1 MNFSSGAQRIVAI
14 ICAFLSVT
22 MFAGACQAGATR
34 PIQRTISDQYRSTG
48 AGSYECQGDVQ
59 KVASDLAAKQRPQ
72 ARQFDPKTGTEYLRY
87 RDRIVTVAK
96 GGGTGCVIHV
106 ENLDRYHSGGLIWL
120 GPGFGPSSPSGSS
133 GGSSGSGGAGNG
145 VK

>member
-1 MNFSSGAQRIVAI
+1 MNFGPRAQRILAI
-14 ICAFLSVT
+14 IFSFFSIL
-22 MFAGACQAGATR
+22 MFAGACQAGAQR
-34 PIQRTISDQYRSTG
+34 SIQNTISGQYRSLG
-48 AGSYECQGDVQ
+48 GGSYECRGDVQ
-59 KVASDLAAKQRPQ
+59 KVASDIAAKQRPQ

-96 GGGTGCVIHV
+96 GGSTGCVIHI

-133 GGSSGSGGAGNG
+133 GGSSGSGGAGSG